1 MAHKQ
6 GSVVEYLYYCCVVGA
21 CSNTEQGLLCG
32 RRDLAGI
39 HLVEKVQD
47 LLGKQSGKHTFNKK
61 LLILT
66 KYHSSIYLLIN
77 WMEAL

>member
-47 LLGKQSGKHTFNKK
+47 LLGK
-61 LLILT
+61 
-66 KYHSSIYLLIN
+66 
-77 WMEAL
+77 

>member
-6 GSVVEYLYYCCVVGA
+6 GSVVEYLYYCCVVRA
-21 CSNTEQGLLCG
+21 CSNTEQGLLCC

-61 LLILT
+61 VLILP

-77 WMEAL
+77 